1 MESTKA
7 YRRLC
12 ALALAVMFA
21 AACGAWAKQQGGAAG
36 VLMAKGATSQDV
48 RAVATAADAA
58 PAAAATP
65 EIEHSVALKLPLA
78 RPRLLVLKA
87 RRQLILFDGERA
99 LRLYRI
105 GLGTSP
111 VGDKVR
117 EGDRR
122 TPEGDFYVCVKNERS
137 AFYLSLGLS
146 YPNEAHAARGLRE
159 RLITP
164 AQHARITRALRRRRT
179 PPWTTALGGEIFI
192 HGRGS
197 QSDWTW
203 GCVALDDADMR
214 ELFDAVPL
222 GAPVRIEP

>member
-1 MESTKA
+1 MKSTQA
-7 YRRLC
+7 ASRLC
-12 ALALAVMFA
+12 ALAFVAIAALTLGGRQTDESKLAV
-21 AACGAWAKQQGGAAG
+21 
-36 VLMAKGATSQDV
+36 VSS
-48 RAVATAADAA
+48 ATAQDERARAEAA
-58 PAAAATP
+58 PTP
-65 EIEHSVALKLPLA
+65 AIDNGSALKLPLA

-111 VGDKVR
+111 VGDKER

-122 TPEGDFYVCVKNERS
+122 TPEGDFYVCVKNAQS

-146 YPNEAHAARGLRE
+146 YPNEEHAARGLRE
-159 RLITP
+159 RLITR
-164 AQHARITRALRRRRT
+164 AEHARITRALRRKRT

-203 GCVALDDADMR
+203 GCVALDDPDMK
-214 ELFDAVPL
+214 ELFDAVPV

>member
-1 MESTKA
+1 MKRQHA
-7 YRRLC
+7 RMRLG
-12 ALALAVMFA
+12 ALASAAVLALT
-21 AACGAWAKQQGGAAG
+21 CGIAQRDDGRASVAS
-36 VLMAKGATSQDV
+36 ATSPV
-48 RAVATAADAA
+48 ERATVATA
-58 PAAAATP
+58 TP
-65 EIEHSVALKLPLA
+65 TQGIDNSVPLKLPLA
-78 RPRLLVLKA
+78 RPRVLVLKA

-122 TPEGDFYVCVKNERS
+122 TPEGDFYVCVKNPQS

-146 YPNEAHAARGLRE
+146 YPNEEHAARGLRD
-159 RLITP
+159 RLITRSE
-164 AQHARITRALRRRRT
+164 HARITRALRRKRT

-214 ELFDAVPL
+214 ELYDALPT
-222 GAPVRIEP
+222 GTPVRIEP

>member
-1 MESTKA
+1 MKTEQS
-7 YRRLC
+7 RLKLY
-12 ALALAVMFA
+12 AHTLAVIFA
-21 AACGAWAKQQGGAAG
+21 AMLGGACLTRQGVARVAAMNDAAVQQG
-36 VLMAKGATSQDV
+36 
-48 RAVATAADAA
+48 RASADAA
-58 PAAAATP
+58 PTQG
-65 EIEHSVALKLPLA
+65 IDNSVPLKLPLA
-78 RPRLLVLKA
+78 RPRVLVLKA

-111 VGDKVR
+111 VEDKER

-122 TPEGDFYVCVKNERS
+122 TPEGDFYVCVKNARS

-146 YPNEAHAARGLRE
+146 YPNEEDAARGLRD
-159 RLITP
+159 RLITR
-164 AQHARITRALRRRRT
+164 AEHARITRALRRKQT

-203 GCVALDDADMR
+203 GCVALDDPDMR
-214 ELFDAVPL
+214 ELFDAVPM
-222 GAPVRIEP
+222 GTPVRIEP

>member
-1 MESTKA
+1 MKL
-7 YRRLC
+7 YVL
-12 ALALAVMFA
+12 ALALSFA
-21 AACGAWAKQQGGAAG
+21 ATCGAYHMYEGGADFSTVKAAP
-36 VLMAKGATSQDV
+36 VQQE
-48 RAVATAADAA
+48 RAAADAA
-58 PAAAATP
+58 PTP
-65 EIEHSVALKLPLA
+65 EIDNSLPLKLPLA
-78 RPRLLVLKA
+78 RPRVLVLKA

-105 GLGTSP
+105 GLGASP

-122 TPEGDFYVCVKNERS
+122 TPEGDFYVCVKNPQS

-146 YPNEAHAARGLRE
+146 YPNEQHAARGLRD
-159 RLITP
+159 RLITR
-164 AQHARITRALRRRRT
+164 AEHERIARALRRKRT
-179 PPWTTALGGEIFI
+179 PPWSTALGGEIFI

-214 ELFDAVPL
+214 ELFDAVPT
-222 GAPVRIEP
+222 GTPVRIEP